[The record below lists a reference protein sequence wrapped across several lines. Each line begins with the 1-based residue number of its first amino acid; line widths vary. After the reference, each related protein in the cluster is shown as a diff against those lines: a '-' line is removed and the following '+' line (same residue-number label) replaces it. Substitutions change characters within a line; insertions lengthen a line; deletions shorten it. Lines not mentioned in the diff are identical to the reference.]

1 MTDCPNGDLRDLLP
15 DLLNGRL
22 SPDVRQEVEAHVRAC
37 ADCGAE
43 LALLGGLRAS
53 MVRGGA
59 RVPVVDTARIS
70 AAIPAY
76 RAPARRSWV
85 GWRTA
90 AAIMAILAGGTSLV
104 VVQRGLVGQPDTALA
119 VANSTTVVPAATR
132 DSGPATEL
140 AGEPSAAVV
149 TARPGAAR
157 ELALASS
164 ATSDLSDLELQAL
177 LKDIDSIDAVPSADV
192 EISTPV
198 SPVSPRGSIE

>member
-1 MTDCPNGDLRDLLP
+1 MTECRNGDLRDLLP

-37 ADCGAE
+37 ADCAAE
-43 LALLGGLRAS
+43 LALLGELRAS
-53 MVRGGA
+53 MVSA
-59 RVPVVDTARIS
+59 RVPLMDAARIS

-76 RAPARRSWV
+76 RAPMRRSWV
-85 GWRTA
+85 GWRAA

-104 VVQRGLVGQPDTALA
+104 VVQRGFVGRSDTALA
-119 VANSTTVVPAATR
+119 VANSTTVPAATR

-140 AGEPSAAVV
+140 AGEPSASVV
-149 TARPGAAR
+149 TARPGASR

-177 LKDIDSIDAVPSADV
+177 LKDIDSIDAVPSVDV
-192 EISTPV
+192 EVPTPL
-198 SPVSPRGSIE
+198 SPASPRGSSE

>member
-22 SPDVRQEVEAHVRAC
+22 SPDVRREVEAHVRVC
-37 ADCGAE
+37 ADCAAE
-43 LALLGGLRAS
+43 LALLGELRAS
-53 MVRGGA
+53 MASA
-59 RVPVVDTARIS
+59 RVPMMDAARIS

-76 RAPARRSWV
+76 RAPMRRSWV
-85 GWRTA
+85 GWRAA
-90 AAIMAILAGGTSLV
+90 AAIMAILAGGTSLA
-104 VVQRGLVGQPDTALA
+104 VVQRGFVGRSDTALA
-119 VANSTTVVPAATR
+119 VANSAMVVPAATR

-149 TARPGAAR
+149 TARPGASR

-177 LKDIDSIDAVPSADV
+177 LKDIDSIDAVPSVDV
-192 EISTPV
+192 EVPTPL
-198 SPVSPRGSIE
+198 SPASPRGSSE